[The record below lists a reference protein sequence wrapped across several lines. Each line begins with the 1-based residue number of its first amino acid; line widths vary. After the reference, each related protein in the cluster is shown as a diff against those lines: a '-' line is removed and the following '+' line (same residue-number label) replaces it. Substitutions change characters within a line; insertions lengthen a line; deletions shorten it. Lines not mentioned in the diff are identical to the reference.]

1 MLTVAQLSNSISP
14 ITKEMGL
21 MEVKHQPR
29 SNSLSVAGPGVQGKC
44 AQLRFP
50 AQVPSTVLSATGETP
65 DLPDGGGGE

>member
-1 MLTVAQLSNSISP
+1 
-14 ITKEMGL
+14 

-50 AQVPSTVLSATGETP
+50 AQVPSTVLSANGETP